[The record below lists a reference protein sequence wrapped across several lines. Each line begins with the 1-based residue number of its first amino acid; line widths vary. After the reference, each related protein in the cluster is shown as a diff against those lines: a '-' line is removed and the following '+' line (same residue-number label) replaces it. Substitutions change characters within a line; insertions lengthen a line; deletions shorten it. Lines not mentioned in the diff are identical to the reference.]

1 VVRDPAPASA
11 TGQYAVQISS
21 QRSEAEA
28 HAAFRALQ
36 GKYPTQLGG
45 RQPII
50 RRADLGSKGIYY
62 RALIGPFAK
71 GSDAVE
77 LCQSLKAAG
86 GSCLIQ
92 KN

>member
-1 VVRDPAPASA
+1 
-11 TGQYAVQISS
+11 VQISS

-28 HAAFRALQ
+28 QAAFRALQ
-36 GKYPTQLGG
+36 GKYPAQLGG
-45 RQPII
+45 RQPLI

-62 RALIGPFAK
+62 RALVGPFAN

>member
-1 VVRDPAPASA
+1 VARDPAPASA

-28 HAAFRALQ
+28 QAAFRVLQ

-62 RALIGPFAK
+62 RALVGPFSK